1 MNPKKS
7 IPVSQ
12 LALYYSDRELFRKAK
27 GGAFDKK
34 LAKRGTREHAR
45 AGKSSNKSSNIIR
58 PVFLTIIGFICY
70 LLFKFS

>member
-45 AGKSSNKSSNIIR
+45 AGKSSNLIR
-58 PVFLTIIGFICY
+58 AVLLTIIGFICY